1 MKKKASESN
10 IPVKLMIEKFL
21 DKIQEYATNYLER
34 FQEAILNE
42 KSGSPDEN
50 STLKN
55 LSMTE
60 V

>member
-1 MKKKASESN
+1 
-10 IPVKLMIEKFL
+10 MIEKFL

-42 KSGSPDEN
+42 KSGSPDVI